1 MSLLFLASTLF
12 AQPSAMNVPL
22 AAEIRRQSPTLVH
35 PDLAAYCQTLGQ
47 RLLPGL
53 KISFEVIRSKS
64 AEPLP
69 LRGGPIFIPTRL
81 LLTAR
86 SEAEFAVVLAHA
98 IAHSVQSPSRSRLFF
113 PLHDDAQ
120 YAIPLGRQAAR
131 QEEEFAADRQ
141 ALELSQSAG
150 FPPAAL
156 AEYLR
161 RVLPAN
167 DSRLANLPPPG
178 NYIATPDERF
188 LQIQAL
194 VKSLLP
200 VRRPPTLHREPSAKL
215 K

>member
-1 MSLLFLASTLF
+1 MMPNTRSPAA
-12 AQPSAMNVPL
+12 AQPP
-22 AAEIRRQSPTLVH
+22 
-35 PDLAAYCQTLGQ
+35 
-47 RLLPGL
+47 
-53 KISFEVIRSKS
+53 
-64 AEPLP
+64 
-69 LRGGPIFIPTRL
+69 
-81 LLTAR
+81 AR
-86 SEAEFAVVLAHA
+86 KKNS
-98 IAHSVQSPSRSRLFF
+98 
-113 PLHDDAQ
+113 
-120 YAIPLGRQAAR
+120 
-131 QEEEFAADRQ
+131 AADRQ

-188 LQIQAL
+188 FQIQAL

-200 VRRPPTLHREPSAKL
+200 VRRPPTLHREPSAEL